1 MGSSENP
8 AQNVLPS
15 ETGVSSGWRGRGLT
29 PVWKSLLSPQPGQ
42 QALVMGSVPAELLIM
57 LEEAGVQMQRSVT
70 LSGPIQTGR
79 FDLIL
84 EERAGWGAGALR
96 PDQALFLS
104 ERGRWVVALK
114 GAPVIGARGWWVRRQ
129 LHHRG
134 LKRLESYYAHA
145 ALWSP
150 VVLVPLDRREPFDY
164 FLRLTIS
171 GGSLRRW
178 LILSVFQVLIRLRVH
193 AGFLPNCIVVARR
206 TP

>member
-1 MGSSENP
+1 M
-8 AQNVLPS
+8 
-15 ETGVSSGWRGRGLT
+15 
-29 PVWKSLLSPQPGQ
+29 SPQTGQ
-42 QALVMGSVPAELLIM
+42 QALVIGNVPADLLRM
-57 LEEAGVQMQRSVT
+57 LGEAGVQMQRGET
-70 LSGPIQTGR
+70 MSGPVQTGR

-84 EERAGWGAGALR
+84 EERPGWKANALR
-96 PDQALFLS
+96 PDQASFLS

-114 GAPVIGARGWWVRRQ
+114 GSPAIGVRGWWVRRQ
-129 LHHRG
+129 MRRRG
-134 LKRLESYYAHA
+134 LGKVESYYAHS

-150 VVLVPLDRREPFDY
+150 VVLVPLDQREPFDY

-178 LILSVFQVLIRLRVH
+178 LILTVFQVLVHLRIH

>member
-15 ETGVSSGWRGRGLT
+15 EAGVSNGWRGRGLT
-29 PVWKSLLSPQPGQ
+29 PVWKSLLSPQAGQ
-42 QALVMGSVPAELLIM
+42 QALVLGNLPAELLRM
-57 LEEAGVQMQRSVT
+57 LEEAGVQMQRGVT
-70 LSGPIQTGR
+70 RSGPMGTGR

-84 EERAGWGAGALR
+84 EERAGWTGEAAR
-96 PDQALFLS
+96 RDQASFLS

-114 GAPVIGARGWWVRRQ
+114 GAPTVGARPWFVRRQ
-129 LHHRG
+129 LQRRG
-134 LKRLESYYAHA
+134 LHKVESYYAHA
-145 ALWSP
+145 TLWSP

-171 GGSLRRW
+171 GSTLRRW
-178 LILSVFQVLIRLRVH
+178 FLLSLFQVLIRLRIH

>member
-15 ETGVSSGWRGRGLT
+15 ETGVSNGWRGRGLT
-29 PVWKSLLSPQPGQ
+29 PVWKSLLSPQSGQ
-42 QALVMGSVPAELLIM
+42 QALVIGKIPAEM
-57 LEEAGVQMQRSVT
+57 LRMLQEAGVQVQRRET

-84 EERAGWGAGALR
+84 EERAGWKARALR
-96 PDQALFLS
+96 PDQNLFLS
-104 ERGRWVVALK
+104 EQGRWVVALK
-114 GAPVIGARGWWVRRQ
+114 GSPAVGARGWWVRRQ
-129 LHHRG
+129 MRRRG
-134 LKRLESYYAHA
+134 LERVEWYYAHS

-178 LILSVFQVLIRLRVH
+178 LILTVFQVLVRLRVH
-193 AGFLPNCIVVARR
+193 AGFLPNCIIVARR
-206 TP
+206 TQ